1 MLGGDSPSLQHEHL
15 EEQWE
20 NAAAVFGKAHI
31 RLFKKILTDKS
42 QQKAVRGHAVR
53 YTLLAWGLRTAV
65 CTAVF
70 GGCASLGSSGDWGC
84 EFSECLEVAAAHTV
98 AFPLPALGKI
108 VKKAA
113 CVPLVERAHPCFL
126 SSHDSGVASCST
138 SFPVLVE
145 CKKRKVAHSVVAT
158 HFPPRSFATVVP
170 QARGTQHSKGQLH
183 HSTAHKMPKTALVAL
198 ANGAEDI
205 EFITP
210 VDVLRRAGFKVVVA
224 SVGNH
229 MAVKTAQGVHIE
241 GEVLLKDI
249 PESKHFDVIVIP
261 GGSKGAENCRDCPHL
276 TQLLKAQHAAGRW
289 IASIC
294 ASPAVVLAHH
304 GILDDHKAVAY
315 PSFQNELKH
324 KGKGRVCVDKHI
336 ITSMGPGSALEF
348 SMEIVNCLLGE
359 AKRDELMKGMC
370 VV

>member
-1 MLGGDSPSLQHEHL
+1 MLIASFTEPS
-15 EEQWE
+15 
-20 NAAAVFGKAHI
+20 
-31 RLFKKILTDKS
+31 
-42 QQKAVRGHAVR
+42 
-53 YTLLAWGLRTAV
+53 AW
-65 CTAVF
+65 
-70 GGCASLGSSGDWGC
+70 
-84 EFSECLEVAAAHTV
+84 
-98 AFPLPALGKI
+98 ALGKI

-336 ITSMGPGSALEF
+336 MTAFWMANESVEVAPPISSSHTDGCLQEFVPIVSFLVPSLVIFSVTSMGPGSALEF